1 MKYLLDTH
9 VILWI
14 AFNEDKIS
22 SLVKKLLLSNDN
34 EIYISAVS
42 FWEIS
47 IKHHSGKLDLKNY
60 TPETLEIGFDQFFD
74 YQPLDLEF
82 KNAVSFFKLE
92 KVHHKDPFD
101 RMLIWQALQNDLIIV
116 TEDENIKLYR
126 DCGLKV
132 VW

>member
-1 MKYLLDTH
+1 MKLLLDTH

-14 AFNEDKIS
+14 AFNENKIS
-22 SLVKKLLLSNDN
+22 SSVRKLLLSIDTK
-34 EIYISAVS
+34 IYISAVS

-47 IKHHSGKLDLKNY
+47 IKYHSGKLDLKNH
-60 TPETLEIGFDQFFD
+60 TPETLKNGFDQFFE
-74 YQPLDLEF
+74 YQTLALEI
-82 KNAVSFFKLE
+82 KDAVSFYRMG

-101 RMLIWQALQNDLIIV
+101 RMLIWQSLQNDLTIV
-116 TEDENIKLYR
+116 TDDESIKLYR